1 MIVLRSPRRR
11 RRAGRRRVL
20 LLFFGTY
27 AEEPAAVVDGA
38 KGVVGGR
45 VQRVHRVHRLLFE
58 HAERAP
64 AVHPVDNSVLRSRS
78 RNYLRSGAGTGAE
91 IIFLINIS
99 CSQFGEEKPPLRH
112 MSYDT
117 GTTVHCT
124 VQF

>member
-1 MIVLRSPRRR
+1 MAARAEMGAAKVWGGPHQPPGGRIPMIVLRSPRRR

-64 AVHPVDNSVLRSRS
+64 AVHPARVLNTYHTSVKKRYSR
-78 RNYLRSGAGTGAE
+78 
-91 IIFLINIS
+91 
-99 CSQFGEEKPPLRH
+99 
-112 MSYDT
+112 
-117 GTTVHCT
+117 
-124 VQF
+124 